1 MSAEWL
7 AFMRLV
13 LALGEEVN
21 KLFSAILA
29 NKGCYFESPAI
40 SVAVNYETLIL

>member
-1 MSAEWL
+1 MTAEWL

-40 SVAVNYETLIL
+40 SVAVTTEAFII